1 MPAPAPVPPSRPQPP
16 AHPWTLPPE
25 LGTPTRVSLLAV
37 LTVLTVELLR
47 ASGPLLDRTL
57 PDPLAVGGTALGTY
71 AAAGLVA
78 ALLLTLSARRT
89 PGVPDGATVLAGT
102 LALGL
107 ARLVLQALDGSP
119 RFVVGLVSVAVAVA
133 VLTLAVAFTAGRPA
147 GGRHAALGLV
157 LGCGLSSGLHLALG
171 TWDAVWRDGVL
182 GWLVP
187 AVLVALAVVLARAAR
202 EDEPTGRP
210 RRLWSLGPFLALVT
224 LLLANPAFVASQSHA
239 TLGVAG
245 LVLVAAS
252 TLTVWVLLNPH
263 LLVGPVR
270 VVAAA
275 VLPVAVL
282 VAFTVTGP
290 VVLAAAALAVVAAG
304 VVVASA
310 TSTRRSAPPGLTGTA
325 FVTAGVGVGLVTTLL
340 LYLVDQEV
348 PLPVD
353 NAAVPLLAAV
363 AVGLAGLRRRT
374 PEPPGIDPAGGT
386 RTPGAAGPVAA
397 APPGAGAPLGGS
409 TATTSPAAAAVA
421 ATSVGSAASAVPDG
435 TLREDSPPFRA
446 NAVRLL
452 AIPGV
457 VLALVGWWP
466 AAEAPPGPDRARG
479 DELVVLSWNL
489 HYGVTPGDGVE
500 LERIARTI
508 EAQDPDVVA
517 LQEVARGWVLGGGV
531 DTATWLSHRLGMDL
545 EFTGAADPQFG
556 NALLSRSTLTDER
569 RTPLPR
575 GDGAQDRAALSA
587 TVVLADGT
595 PVRVTSVHLHHRSVD
610 DATRLDQ
617 LDALAADL
625 PDDGAAV
632 LAGDLNAH
640 PRSAELARLDADGW
654 VTDPGPWAGTWPA
667 PDATDRIDWVH
678 VRGAELAATEVVTPA
693 RTSDHLPV
701 VARVVPTS

>member
-1 MPAPAPVPPSRPQPP
+1 MPSSRPQPP

-57 PDPLAVGGTALGTY
+57 PDPLVVVGTALGTF
-71 AAAGLVA
+71 AASGLVA
-78 ALLLTLSARRT
+78 ALLLVVSARRT
-89 PGVPDGATVLAGT
+89 PGVPDGGTVLVGVAV
-102 LALGL
+102 LGV
-107 ARLVLQALDGSP
+107 ARLVLQALDGTP
-119 RFVVGLVSVAVAVA
+119 RFVVGLVAVAVAVA

-157 LGCGLSSGLHLALG
+157 LGCELASGLQLALG
-171 TWDAVWRDGVL
+171 TWDPVWRDSAL

-187 AVLVALAVVLARAAR
+187 AVLVALAVALARAAR

-224 LLLANPAFVASQSHA
+224 LVLANPAFVASQSHA

-252 TLTVWVLLNPH
+252 TVTVWVLLNPH
-263 LLVGPVR
+263 LLVAPVR
-270 VVAAA
+270 VVAAV

-282 VAFTVTGP
+282 VCFTVTGP
-290 VVLAAAALAVVAAG
+290 VVLVAVALGVVAAG

-310 TSTRRSAPPGLTGTA
+310 TSTRRSAPPGLAGTA
-325 FVTAGVGVGLVTTLL
+325 FVTAGVGAGLVATLL

-353 NAAVPLLAAV
+353 NAVVPFLAAV
-363 AVGLAGLRRRT
+363 AVALAGLRRRT
-374 PEPPGIDPAGGT
+374 PSHPGTDPAG
-386 RTPGAAGPVAA
+386 RARAAGASGSVSTAA
-397 APPGAGAPLGGS
+397 AGVPGPPAPLGAS
-409 TATTSPAAAAVA
+409 A
-421 ATSVGSAASAVPDG
+421 SAAPSAVPGATAGTAGSTVPALSDG
-435 TLREDSPPFRA
+435 AVREDSPPFRA

-479 DELVVLSWNL
+479 DELVVLTWNL
-489 HYGVTPGDGVE
+489 HYGVTPGGGVE
-500 LERIARTI
+500 LEEIARTI

-517 LQEVARGWVLGGGV
+517 LQEVARGWLLGGAV

-556 NALLSRSTLTDER
+556 NALLSRSTLTDEQ
-569 RTPLPR
+569 RTALPR

-595 PVRVTSVHLHHRSVD
+595 PVRVTSVHLHYRSD
-610 DATRLDQ
+610 DDETRLDQ

-640 PRSAELARLDADGW
+640 PGTEELARLDAEGW

-667 PDATDRIDWVH
+667 HDPTDRIDWVL
-678 VRGAELAATEVVTPA
+678 VRGAELAGTEVLTSP

-701 VARVVPTS
+701 VARVAATS

>member
-1 MPAPAPVPPSRPQPP
+1 MPPPAPVPSSRPQTP

-57 PDPLAVGGTALGTY
+57 PDPLVVVGTALGTF
-71 AAAGLVA
+71 AASGLVA
-78 ALLLTLSARRT
+78 ALLLVVSARRT
-89 PGVPDGATVLAGT
+89 PGVPDGGTVLVGVAV
-102 LALGL
+102 LGV
-107 ARLVLQALDGSP
+107 ARLVLQALDGTP
-119 RFVVGLVSVAVAVA
+119 RFVVGLVAVAVAVA

-157 LGCGLSSGLHLALG
+157 LGCGLASGLQLALG
-171 TWDAVWRDGVL
+171 TWDAVWRDSAL

-187 AVLVALAVVLARAAR
+187 AVLVALAVALARAAR

-224 LLLANPAFVASQSHA
+224 LVLANPAFVASQSHA

-252 TLTVWVLLNPH
+252 TVTVWVLLNPH
-263 LLVGPVR
+263 LLVAPVR
-270 VVAAA
+270 VVAAV

-282 VAFTVTGP
+282 VCFTVTGP
-290 VVLAAAALAVVAAG
+290 VVLVAVALAVVAAG

-310 TSTRRSAPPGLTGTA
+310 TSTRRSAPPGLAGTA
-325 FVTAGVGVGLVTTLL
+325 FVTAGVGAGLVATLL

-353 NAAVPLLAAV
+353 NAVVPFLAAV
-363 AVGLAGLRRRT
+363 AVALAGLRRRT
-374 PEPPGIDPAGGT
+374 PSPP
-386 RTPGAAGPVAA
+386 
-397 APPGAGAPLGGS
+397 GS
-409 TATTSPAAAAVA
+409 TAPALSDGAV
-421 ATSVGSAASAVPDG
+421 
-435 TLREDSPPFRA
+435 REDSPPFRA

-479 DELVVLSWNL
+479 DELVVLTWNL
-489 HYGVTPGDGVE
+489 HYGVTPGGGVE
-500 LERIARTI
+500 LEEVARTI

-517 LQEVARGWVLGGGV
+517 LQEVARGWLLGGGV

-556 NALLSRSTLTDER
+556 NALLSRSTLTDEQ
-569 RTPLPR
+569 RTALPR

-587 TVVLADGT
+587 TVVLAGGT
-595 PVRVTSVHLHHRSVD
+595 PVRVTSVHLHYRSD
-610 DATRLDQ
+610 DDETRLDQ

-640 PRSAELARLDADGW
+640 PGSEELARLDADGW

-667 PDATDRIDWVH
+667 HDPTDRIDWVL
-678 VRGAELAATEVVTPA
+678 VRGAELAGTEVLTSP

-701 VARVVPTS
+701 VARVAATS

>member
-1 MPAPAPVPPSRPQPP
+1 MPPSRPQPP

-57 PDPLAVGGTALGTY
+57 PDPLTVVGTALGTF
-71 AAAGLVA
+71 AASGLVA

-89 PGVPDGATVLAGT
+89 PGVPDGGTVLAGVA
-102 LALGL
+102 ALGV
-107 ARLVLQALDGSP
+107 ARLVLQALDGTP
-119 RFVVGLVSVAVAVA
+119 RFVVGLVAVAVAVA

-157 LGCGLSSGLHLALG
+157 LGCGLASGLQLALG
-171 TWDAVWRDGVL
+171 TWDAVWRDGTL

-187 AVLVALAVVLARAAR
+187 AVLVALAVALARAAR

-224 LLLANPAFVASQSHA
+224 LVLANPAFVASQSHA

-252 TLTVWVLLNPH
+252 TVTVWVLLNPH

-275 VLPVAVL
+275 VLALAVL

-290 VVLAAAALAVVAAG
+290 VVLAAVALAVVAAG

-310 TSTRRSAPPGLTGTA
+310 TSARRSAPPGLAGTA
-325 FVTAGVGVGLVTTLL
+325 FVTAGVGAGLVVTLL

-353 NAAVPLLAAV
+353 NAVVPFLAAV
-363 AVGLAGLRRRT
+363 AVALAGLRRRT
-374 PEPPGIDPAGGT
+374 PSHPGIDPAGRARAAAATGT
-386 RTPGAAGPVAA
+386 VATAAAGTPGPSAPLAASTASASPAGPVG
-397 APPGAGAPLGGS
+397 PGTAG
-409 TATTSPAAAAVA
+409 PA
-421 ATSVGSAASAVPDG
+421 GSAVPALSDG
-435 TLREDSPPFRA
+435 ALREDSPPFRA

-479 DELVVLSWNL
+479 DDLVVLTWNL

-500 LERIARTI
+500 LEKIARTI

-556 NALLSRSTLTDER
+556 NALLSRSTLTDEQ
-569 RTPLPR
+569 RTALPR
-575 GDGAQDRAALSA
+575 GGGAQDRAALTA

-595 PVRVTSVHLHHRSVD
+595 PVRVTSVHLHYRSDD

-617 LDALAADL
+617 LDALAVDL
-625 PDDGAAV
+625 PDEGAAV

-640 PRSAELARLDADGW
+640 PGSAELARLDADGW
-654 VTDPGPWAGTWPA
+654 VTDPGPWAASWPA
-667 PDATDRIDWVH
+667 HDPTDRIDWVL
-678 VRGAELAATEVVTPA
+678 VRGAELAGTEVAASP

>member
-1 MPAPAPVPPSRPQPP
+1 MTSSRPQTP

-57 PDPLAVGGTALGTY
+57 PDPPVLVGTALGTF
-71 AAAGLVA
+71 AASGLVA
-78 ALLLTLSARRT
+78 AVLLTLSARRT
-89 PGVPDGATVLAGT
+89 PGIPDGGTVLVGVAG
-102 LALGL
+102 LGV
-107 ARLVLQALDGSP
+107 ARLVLQALDGTP
-119 RFVVGLVSVAVAVA
+119 RFVVGLVAVAVALA

-157 LGCGLSSGLHLALG
+157 LGCGLASGLQLALG
-171 TWDAVWRDGVL
+171 TWDAVWRDGAL

-187 AVLVALAVVLARAAR
+187 AVLVALAVALARAAR

-224 LLLANPAFVASQSHA
+224 LVLANPAFVASQSHA

-245 LVLVAAS
+245 LALVAAS
-252 TLTVWVLLNPH
+252 TVTVWVLLNPH

-270 VVAAA
+270 VAAA
-275 VLPVAVL
+275 VVLPTAVL
-282 VAFTVTGP
+282 VCFTVTEP
-290 VVLAAAALAVVAAG
+290 VVLVAVALGVVAAG

-310 TSTRRSAPPGLTGTA
+310 TSTRRSAPPGLAGTA
-325 FVTAGVGVGLVTTLL
+325 FVTAGVGAGLVTTLL

-353 NAAVPLLAAV
+353 NAVVPFLAAV
-363 AVGLAGLRRRT
+363 AVALAGLRRRT
-374 PEPPGIDPAGGT
+374 PSPPGTDPAGRARAAGASGSVAT
-386 RTPGAAGPVAA
+386 AAAGAPRPLTPVGASTTAGSSAVPGPAAGPAGSVP
-397 APPGAGAPLGGS
+397 APS
-409 TATTSPAAAAVA
+409 
-421 ATSVGSAASAVPDG
+421 DG

-479 DELVVLSWNL
+479 DELVVLTWNL

-500 LERIARTI
+500 LEEVARTI

-531 DTATWLSHRLGMDL
+531 DMATWLSHRLGMDL

-556 NALLSRSTLTDER
+556 NALLSRSTLSDER
-569 RTPLPR
+569 RTALPR
-575 GDGAQDRAALSA
+575 GDGAQDRTALGA

-595 PVRVTSVHLHHRSVD
+595 PVRVVSVHLHYRSD
-610 DATRLDQ
+610 DEATRLDQ

-632 LAGDLNAH
+632 VAGDLNAH
-640 PRSAELARLDADGW
+640 PGSAELERLDADGW
-654 VTDPGPWAGTWPA
+654 VTDPGPWAGSWPA
-667 PDATDRIDWVH
+667 HDPTDRIDWVL
-678 VRGAELAATEVVTPA
+678 VRGAELAGTEVVTPP

-701 VARVVPTS
+701 VARAVPGS

>member
-47 ASGPLLDRTL
+47 AAGPLLDRTL

-102 LALGL
+102 LVLGV
-107 ARLVLQALDGSP
+107 ARLVLQALDGAP
-119 RFVVGLVSVAVAVA
+119 RFVVGLVSVAIAVA

-157 LGCGLSSGLHLALG
+157 LGCGLASGLQLALG

-224 LLLANPAFVASQSHA
+224 LLLANPASVASQSHA

-252 TLTVWVLLNPH
+252 TVTVWVLLNPH

-270 VVAAA
+270 VVAAV

-282 VAFTVTGP
+282 VAFGVTGP
-290 VVLAAAALAVVAAG
+290 VVLVAAALAVVAAG

-325 FVTAGVGVGLVTTLL
+325 FVTAGVGLGLVATLL

-353 NAAVPLLAAV
+353 NAVVPLLAAV
-363 AVGLAGLRRRT
+363 AVALAGLRRRT
-374 PEPPGIDPAGGT
+374 PAPPGVDPAGRARAAGT
-386 RTPGAAGPVAA
+386 TGPSATTAATLPAPLGAPTTVSESATTPGATSPAGPVA
-397 APPGAGAPLGGS
+397 S
-409 TATTSPAAAAVA
+409 
-421 ATSVGSAASAVPDG
+421 DG

-500 LERIARTI
+500 LERVARTI

-575 GDGAQDRAALSA
+575 GDGAQDRVALGA

-595 PVRVTSVHLHHRSVD
+595 PVRVTSVHLHYRSDD

-640 PRSAELARLDADGW
+640 PGSDELARLDADGW

-678 VRGAELAATEVVTPA
+678 VRGAELGSTEVVTSA

>member
-1 MPAPAPVPPSRPQPP
+1 MPAPAPVPSSRPQPP

-57 PDPLAVGGTALGTY
+57 PDPVAVVGTALGTF

-78 ALLLTLSARRT
+78 AGLLTVSARRT
-89 PGVPDGATVLAGT
+89 PGVPDGRTVL
-102 LALGL
+102 LGVAVL
-107 ARLVLQALDGSP
+107 GVARLVLQALDGTP
-119 RFVVGLVSVAVAVA
+119 RFVVGLVAVAAAVA

-157 LGCGLSSGLHLALG
+157 LGCGLASGLQLALG
-171 TWDAVWRDGVL
+171 TWDAVWRDGAL

-187 AVLVALAVVLARAAR
+187 AVLVALAVALARAAR
-202 EDEPTGRP
+202 EDAPTGRP

-224 LLLANPAFVASQSHA
+224 LVLANPAFVASQSHA

-270 VVAAA
+270 VVAAV
-275 VLPVAVL
+275 VLPIAVL
-282 VAFTVTGP
+282 VCFTVTGP
-290 VVLAAAALAVVAAG
+290 VVLVAVALGVVAAG
-304 VVVASA
+304 VVVVSA
-310 TSTRRSAPPGLTGTA
+310 TSTRRSAPPGLAGTA
-325 FVTAGVGVGLVTTLL
+325 FVTAGVGAGLVATLL

-353 NAAVPLLAAV
+353 NAVVPFLAAV
-363 AVGLAGLRRRT
+363 AVALAGLRRRT
-374 PEPPGIDPAGGT
+374 PS
-386 RTPGAAGPVAA
+386 
-397 APPGAGAPLGGS
+397 PPGAG
-409 TATTSPAAAAVA
+409 TAGPGV
-421 ATSVGSAASAVPDG
+421 ASAPDG
-435 TLREDSPPFRA
+435 AAREDSPPFRA

-452 AIPGV
+452 AVPGV
-457 VLALVGWWP
+457 VLAFAGWWP

-479 DELVVLSWNL
+479 DELVVLTWNL

-500 LERIARTI
+500 LEEVARTI

-569 RTPLPR
+569 RTALPR

-595 PVRVTSVHLHHRSVD
+595 PVRVTSVHLHYRSDD

-625 PDDGAAV
+625 PGGGTAV

-640 PRSAELARLDADGW
+640 PGSAELARLDAEGW

-667 PDATDRIDWVH
+667 HDPTDRIDWVL
-678 VRGAELAATEVVTPA
+678 VRGAELLGTEVLTWP

-701 VARVVPTS
+701 VARVVATS

>member
-1 MPAPAPVPPSRPQPP
+1 MPSSRPQPP

-57 PDPLAVGGTALGTY
+57 PDPLVVVGTALGTF
-71 AAAGLVA
+71 AASGLVA
-78 ALLLTLSARRT
+78 ALLLVVSARRT
-89 PGVPDGATVLAGT
+89 PGVPDGGTVLVGVAV
-102 LALGL
+102 LGV
-107 ARLVLQALDGSP
+107 ARLVLQALDGTP
-119 RFVVGLVSVAVAVA
+119 RFVVGLVAVAVAVA

-157 LGCGLSSGLHLALG
+157 LGCGLASGLQLALG
-171 TWDAVWRDGVL
+171 TWDPVWRDSAL

-187 AVLVALAVVLARAAR
+187 AVLVALAVALARAAR

-224 LLLANPAFVASQSHA
+224 LVLANPAFVASQSHA

-252 TLTVWVLLNPH
+252 TVTVWVLLNPH
-263 LLVGPVR
+263 LLVAPVR
-270 VVAAA
+270 VVAAV

-282 VAFTVTGP
+282 ICFTVTGP
-290 VVLAAAALAVVAAG
+290 VVLVAVALGVVAAG

-310 TSTRRSAPPGLTGTA
+310 TSTRRSAPPGLAGTA
-325 FVTAGVGVGLVTTLL
+325 FVTAGVGAGLVATLL

-353 NAAVPLLAAV
+353 NAVVPFLAAV
-363 AVGLAGLRRRT
+363 AVALAGLRRRT
-374 PEPPGIDPAGGT
+374 PSHPGTDPAG
-386 RTPGAAGPVAA
+386 RARAAGTSGSVSTAA
-397 APPGAGAPLGGS
+397 AGVPGPPAPLGAS
-409 TATTSPAAAAVA
+409 A
-421 ATSVGSAASAVPDG
+421 SAAPSAVPGATAGTAGSTVPALSDG
-435 TLREDSPPFRA
+435 AVREDSPPFRA

-479 DELVVLSWNL
+479 DELVVLTWNL
-489 HYGVTPGDGVE
+489 HYGVTPGGGVE
-500 LERIARTI
+500 LEEIARTI

-517 LQEVARGWVLGGGV
+517 LQEVARGWLLGGGV

-556 NALLSRSTLTDER
+556 NALLSRSTLTDEQ
-569 RTPLPR
+569 RTALPR

-595 PVRVTSVHLHHRSVD
+595 PVRVTSVHLHYRSD
-610 DATRLDQ
+610 DDETRLDQ

-640 PRSAELARLDADGW
+640 PGTEELARLDADGW

-667 PDATDRIDWVH
+667 HDPTDRIDWVL
-678 VRGAELAATEVVTPA
+678 VRGAELAGTEVLTSP

-701 VARVVPTS
+701 VARVAATS

>member
-1 MPAPAPVPPSRPQPP
+1 MPSSRPQSP

-57 PDPLAVGGTALGTY
+57 PDPIVVVGTALGTF
-71 AAAGLVA
+71 AASGLVA
-78 ALLLTLSARRT
+78 ALLLVVSARRT
-89 PGVPDGATVLAGT
+89 PGVPDGGTVLVGVAV
-102 LALGL
+102 LGV
-107 ARLVLQALDGSP
+107 ARLVLQALDGTP
-119 RFVVGLVSVAVAVA
+119 RFVVGLVAVAVAVA

-157 LGCGLSSGLHLALG
+157 LGCGLASGLQLALG
-171 TWDAVWRDGVL
+171 TWDPVWRDSAL

-187 AVLVALAVVLARAAR
+187 AVLVALAVALARAAR

-224 LLLANPAFVASQSHA
+224 LVLANPAFVASQSHA

-252 TLTVWVLLNPH
+252 TVTVWVLLNPH
-263 LLVGPVR
+263 LLVAPVR
-270 VVAAA
+270 VVAAV

-282 VAFTVTGP
+282 VCFTVTGP
-290 VVLAAAALAVVAAG
+290 VVLVAVALGVVAAG

-310 TSTRRSAPPGLTGTA
+310 TSTRRSAPPGLAGTA
-325 FVTAGVGVGLVTTLL
+325 FVTAGVGAGLVATLL

-353 NAAVPLLAAV
+353 NAVVPFLAAV
-363 AVGLAGLRRRT
+363 AVALAGLRRRT
-374 PEPPGIDPAGGT
+374 PSHPGTDPAG
-386 RTPGAAGPVAA
+386 RARAAGASGSVSTAA
-397 APPGAGAPLGGS
+397 AGVPGPPAPLGAS
-409 TATTSPAAAAVA
+409 A
-421 ATSVGSAASAVPDG
+421 SAAPSAVPGATAGTAGSTVPAPSDG
-435 TLREDSPPFRA
+435 AVREDSPPFRA

-479 DELVVLSWNL
+479 DELVVLTWNL
-489 HYGVTPGDGVE
+489 HYGVTPGGGVE
-500 LERIARTI
+500 LEEIARTI

-517 LQEVARGWVLGGGV
+517 LQEVARGWLLGGAV

-556 NALLSRSTLTDER
+556 NALLSRSTLTDEQ
-569 RTPLPR
+569 RTALPR

-595 PVRVTSVHLHHRSVD
+595 PVRVTSVHLHYRSD
-610 DATRLDQ
+610 DDETRLDQ

-640 PRSAELARLDADGW
+640 PGTEELARLDADGW

-667 PDATDRIDWVH
+667 HDPTDRIDWVL
-678 VRGAELAATEVVTPA
+678 VRGAELAGTEVLTSP

-701 VARVVPTS
+701 VARVAATS